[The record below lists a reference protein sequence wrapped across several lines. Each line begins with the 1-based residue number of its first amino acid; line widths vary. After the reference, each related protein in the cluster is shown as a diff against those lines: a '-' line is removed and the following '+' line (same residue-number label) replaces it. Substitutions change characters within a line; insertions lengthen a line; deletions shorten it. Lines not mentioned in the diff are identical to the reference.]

1 MNLTRADIE
10 RAAQALDQAE
20 QQRVQIRS
28 TSLTYPTMDLEDA
41 YAIQS
46 AWVDLKIA
54 RGGRVRGRKVGLTSR
69 AMQQVMKIDEPDF
82 GTLLDDMFFDDGA
95 TIEAARFSDLR
106 IEVEIAFVMRQAL
119 KGPSTTTAD
128 VLNATDFVVPA
139 VELIAART
147 HRVDPASGKARG
159 VLDTISDNAANAGL
173 VLGGNWLR
181 PGDVD
186 LRHVGGLLY
195 QNGRI
200 EESGV
205 SAAVMNHP
213 ANAVAWLVRRL
224 AMFDI
229 GLNAADVVLSG
240 SFTRPVVVAPGDVFH
255 VDYAEMGAL
264 TCSFV

>member
-1 MNLTRADIE
+1 
-10 RAAQALDQAE
+10 
-20 QQRVQIRS
+20 
-28 TSLTYPTMDLEDA
+28 
-41 YAIQS
+41 
-46 AWVDLKIA
+46 
-54 RGGRVRGRKVGLTSR
+54 
-69 AMQQVMKIDEPDF
+69 
-82 GTLLDDMFFDDGA
+82 
-95 TIEAARFSDLR
+95 
-106 IEVEIAFVMRQAL
+106 
-119 KGPSTTTAD
+119 
-128 VLNATDFVVPA
+128 DFVVPA